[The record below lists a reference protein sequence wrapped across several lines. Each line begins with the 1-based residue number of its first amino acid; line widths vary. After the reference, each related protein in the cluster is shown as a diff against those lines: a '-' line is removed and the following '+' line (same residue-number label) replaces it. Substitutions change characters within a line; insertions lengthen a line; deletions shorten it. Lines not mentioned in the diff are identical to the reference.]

1 MLKNLP
7 LPQVFPS
14 VKDVKRLPP
23 TGPWPSK
30 SGGELI
36 VRFGQPLT
44 VSGETSGLNESFFVY
59 PREELAIIPAEMRG
73 LRFYHVRGIP
83 KHGVGGNE
91 FHRLRHELFLATD
104 GALLM
109 DCEDLHGE
117 QEEFRLEPNDYGVWI
132 PPFIMHTVIA
142 REPNSGFLVVCNTL
156 FEPNNPASHD
166 SYPVEEFNHL
176 RRELVKRLAKM

>member
-36 VRFGQPLT
+36 V
-44 VSGETSGLNESFFVY
+44 
-59 PREELAIIPAEMRG
+59 
-73 LRFYHVRGIP
+73 
-83 KHGVGGNE
+83 
-91 FHRLRHELFLATD
+91 
-104 GALLM
+104 
-109 DCEDLHGE
+109 
-117 QEEFRLEPNDYGVWI
+117 RLEPNDYGVWI